1 MGDVRLLLRLR
12 VRHARTFLVRALHAT
27 GSDLVDDRG
36 WGERSYQAYIIGFIG
51 ICLAMMWL
59 WLLDTVQEAFV
70 ALGPDLALGVLLF
83 AFAVPAVVFAVSSF
97 RGLRA
102 SWVKLSHPDIAYVA
116 ASPIGSTALVG
127 VSAAITMIAG
137 GAVAAPAGYLL
148 AVGVRAALGWFVDPL
163 TTALIA
169 SLWTAVPLAAGRVV
183 GAARL
188 ALPRTIRRWK
198 AVAMLAL
205 ASLAAVVAY
214 GALAIA
220 WAPGALAQSNA
231 VVQAVAAAVG
241 LLVAGFLALLLLAK
255 RVDRVRMVEEN
266 ALYADTCSFG
276 FFSLLDSTTVGDYRR
291 RCKLA
296 RRGPF
301 LRLPQAAGPAALVAR
316 AALSLVRQYEGLP
329 ALLMLGAGITPFGV
343 SALLGGYGV
352 AGPVFWLAML
362 VGLASTAR
370 EVTRAF
376 RDDMRVRLVRDQ
388 LPYGTLAL
396 LVGDS
401 LPAFCLVT
409 AVSCATV
416 PFTLPAGAPV
426 APALV
431 LAVALNAAV
440 VLSFG
445 LEAVRLRSS
454 SMRPWGEGG
463 LAIVGSLCGFASLLA
478 EPLLVVAAAIVA
490 CATMA
495 RMIRRGS
502 NACVSFGAG
511 IALFPFRLTSAWREF
526 LRTRCTRLCG
536 LLPAPARRPSR
547 CALSRARYAPR

>member
-27 GSDLVDDRG
+27 GSDLIDDRG
-36 WGERSYQAYIIGFIG
+36 WGERSYQAYIIGFMG
-51 ICLAMMWL
+51 ICLAAMWL

-70 ALGPDLALGVLLF
+70 ALGPDLAFGVLLF
-83 AFAVPAVVFAVSSF
+83 AFAAPAVMFSVSSF

-102 SWVKLSHPDIAYVA
+102 SWIKLSHPDIAYVA

-148 AVGVRAALGWFVDPL
+148 AVGMRAASGWFVDPL

-169 SLWTAVPLAAGRVV
+169 SLWTAVPLAASRVV
-183 GAARL
+183 GTVRL

-205 ASLAAVVAY
+205 ASLAAVAAY

-220 WAPGALAQSNA
+220 WAPVALAQSNA
-231 VVQAVAAAVG
+231 VVQAIAAAVG
-241 LLVAGFLALLLLAK
+241 LLAAGFLALLLLAK

-276 FFSLLDSTTVGDYRR
+276 FFSLLDSATVGDYRR

-301 LRLPQAAGPAALVAR
+301 LRLSQAAGPVALVAR

-343 SALLGGYGV
+343 SALFGGFGV
-352 AGPVFWLAML
+352 AGPIFWLAML
-362 VGLASTAR
+362 VGVASTAR

-426 APALV
+426 VPALV
-431 LAVALNAAV
+431 LAAALNAAV

-445 LEAVRLRSS
+445 LEAVRLRSG

-463 LAIVGSLCGFASLLA
+463 LAIVGSLCGFASLSA

-502 NACVSFGAG
+502 ECV
-511 IALFPFRLTSAWREF
+511 R
-526 LRTRCTRLCG
+526 
-536 LLPAPARRPSR
+536 
-547 CALSRARYAPR
+547 